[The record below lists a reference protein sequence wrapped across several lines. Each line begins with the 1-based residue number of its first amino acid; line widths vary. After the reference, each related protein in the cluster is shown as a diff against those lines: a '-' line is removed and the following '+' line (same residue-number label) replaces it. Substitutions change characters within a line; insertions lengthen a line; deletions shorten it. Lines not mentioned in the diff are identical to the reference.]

1 MVGLQAP
8 LVANLLLAVSGVV
21 VAAALL
27 WGARRWL
34 PPTSRVRIQMEKL
47 GAFRGGDAVLA
58 IVFIV
63 GGLALTIYYS

>member
-8 LVANLLLAVSGVV
+8 LVANMLLAVSGVV

-34 PPTSRVRIQMEKL
+34 PPTSRVRAQMEKL

-63 GGLALTIYYS
+63 GGLALAIYYS